1 MAARS
6 SKTTLHEKWRE
17 KIAASMLLNRLANH
31 ALGKCEMTST
41 QVRAAE
47 VLLKKVMPDLSAT
60 DLSGELNVNSYSEVL
75 NAARKLKSGG

>member
-1 MAARS
+1 
-6 SKTTLHEKWRE
+6 
-17 KIAASMLLNRLANH
+17 
-31 ALGKCEMTST
+31 MTST

-75 NAARKLKSGG
+75 NAARKLKNGG

>member
-1 MAARS
+1 MS
-6 SKTTLHEKWRE
+6 
-17 KIAASMLLNRLANH
+17 
-31 ALGKCEMTST
+31 ST

-75 NAARKLKSGG
+75 NAARKLKNGG